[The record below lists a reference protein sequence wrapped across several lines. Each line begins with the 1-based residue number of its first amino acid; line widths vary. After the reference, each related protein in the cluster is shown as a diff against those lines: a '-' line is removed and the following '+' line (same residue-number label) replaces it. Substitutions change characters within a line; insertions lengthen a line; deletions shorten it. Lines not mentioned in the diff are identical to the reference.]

1 MRVGPSEQYANS
13 KWGQNS
19 EERNRETRGGVRI
32 EQLKFS
38 LSLLLSIFLAFR
50 SGLCQSRHIVGKC
63 YSCSCYLSSE
73 AESDHDLGD
82 PSLATVRGR
91 SSLLLRES
99 ALFSSWN
106 LLPFLSLFASLSS
119 FCPRSASRDW
129 LSACVVAICCVIVGG
144 GADWT
149 ESREWREGTHWLWNL
164 RDPAPVGHGA

>member
-19 EERNRETRGGVRI
+19 EERNREIRGGGLSVRI

-73 AESDHDLGD
+73 AESDHDPGD
-82 PSLATVRGR
+82 SSLATVRGR
-91 SSLLLRES
+91 SFLLLRDS
-99 ALFSSWN
+99 FFFLF
-106 LLPFLSLFASLSS
+106 PFLSLFASRRFAYIVHL
-119 FCPRSASRDW
+119 
-129 LSACVVAICCVIVGG
+129 AI
-144 GADWT
+144 D
-149 ESREWREGTHWLWNL
+149 
-164 RDPAPVGHGA
+164 